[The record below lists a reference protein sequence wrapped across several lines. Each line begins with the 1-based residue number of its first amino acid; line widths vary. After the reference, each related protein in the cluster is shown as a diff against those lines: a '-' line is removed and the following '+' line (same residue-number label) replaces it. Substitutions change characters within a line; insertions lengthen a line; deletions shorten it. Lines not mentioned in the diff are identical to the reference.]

1 MDAFSKFYHHAIS
14 NKFIECTYII
24 KDYLHHLCKIFVE
37 KFKKKPVVGTNGLV
51 KEMKTEFVHWGIPKG
66 KKDEEILYTKSRT
79 LEGAEKIKEVLTSE
93 FDCREVRIQII
104 EFSAT
109 GEKELSDFFNNAY
122 KD

>member
-1 MDAFSKFYHHAIS
+1 MR
-14 NKFIECTYII
+14 
-24 KDYLHHLCKIFVE
+24 
-37 KFKKKPVVGTNGLV
+37 
-51 KEMKTEFVHWGIPKG
+51 TEFVHWGIPKG

-79 LEGAEKIKEVLTSE
+79 LEGAEKIKEVLTNE

-109 GEKELSDFFNNAY
+109 GEKQLSDFFNNAY

>member
-1 MDAFSKFYHHAIS
+1 
-14 NKFIECTYII
+14 
-24 KDYLHHLCKIFVE
+24 
-37 KFKKKPVVGTNGLV
+37 
-51 KEMKTEFVHWGIPKG
+51 MKTEFVHWGIPKG

-79 LEGAEKIKEVLTSE
+79 LEGAEKIKEVLSSE

-109 GEKELSDFFNNAY
+109 GEKRLSDSFTNAY

>member
-1 MDAFSKFYHHAIS
+1 
-14 NKFIECTYII
+14 
-24 KDYLHHLCKIFVE
+24 
-37 KFKKKPVVGTNGLV
+37 
-51 KEMKTEFVHWGIPKG
+51 MKTEFVHWGIPKG

-109 GEKELSDFFNNAY
+109 GEKELSYFFNNAY

>member
-1 MDAFSKFYHHAIS
+1 
-14 NKFIECTYII
+14 
-24 KDYLHHLCKIFVE
+24 
-37 KFKKKPVVGTNGLV
+37 
-51 KEMKTEFVHWGIPKG
+51 MKTEFVHWGIPKG

-79 LEGAEKIKEVLTSE
+79 LEGAEKIKEVLSSE

-109 GEKELSDFFNNAY
+109 GEKQLSDFFNNAY